1 MARIMLGLI
10 FVVGVTANS
19 VCFGQYDLLKSLSNE
34 NFKKSDFSGPLGAP
48 RPPEVAT
55 VKSLDQLKSAL
66 KRFEQLR
73 QVDKIYGKFLIVKNE
88 QMQRFVELTTP
99 QLETLQ
105 TSSETVRESESAIT
119 RMLIDRRSVARKVYG
134 SDSDLEKQL
143 QAEFKD
149 KRTDIYRKYDEI
161 YEKTLTFD
169 QRDMAQRFM
178 AKLRMRTF
186 APGRYEIFRP
196 VLLAE
201 ILKLTNEQRE
211 QVMQTTM
218 NTWSELDRK
227 IHEEMNDCYQLI
239 LADVPGSKRE
249 FILEILNTNVGF
261 VRSYWFPSKLEKL
274 ESHGKSFAAIYDKEM
289 LGIKVTL
296 LRDKT
301 LRKEI
306 ELTEKQVD
314 SLRDA
319 MDSIMQTTGS
329 DLNAIVAEL
338 KIAHQQTYKITDEKT
353 NMGRELSEISMKCLK
368 EIAEAI
374 DDELLP
380 FQRDQLS
387 KICTLRLLHRNLWD
401 EHTLGWPYMLAT
413 TQGLTDKQL
422 KQVLSNTEK
431 TKAKFDKRVEKLT
444 AAANKKVIESYPDDK
459 REDLKNLLKLEIGFN

>member
-1 MARIMLGLI
+1 MARIALGLI

-19 VCFGQYDLLKSLSNE
+19 MCFGQYDLLKSLSDE

-55 VKSLDQLKSAL
+55 VKTLDQLKSVL
-66 KRFEQLR
+66 KRFEQFR
-73 QVDKIYGKFLIVKNE
+73 QVDKMYSKFLIVKNE
-88 QMQRFVELTTP
+88 QMQRFVELTTS

-105 TSSETVRESESAIT
+105 RSSETVSENENVIT
-119 RMLIDRRSVARKVYG
+119 NMLIDRRSVARKVYG
-134 SDSDLEKQL
+134 SGSDLEKQL
-143 QAEFKD
+143 DAEFKD
-149 KRTDIYRKYDEI
+149 KRTAIYRKYDEI
-161 YEKTLTFD
+161 YEKTLTPV
-169 QRDMAQRFM
+169 QRNMAEHYM
-178 AKLRMRTF
+178 AMRRLRTF
-186 APGRYEIFRP
+186 APGRYEVFRP
-196 VLLAE
+196 ALLAE
-201 ILKLTNEQRE
+201 TFKLTNEQHE
-211 QVMQTTM
+211 HVVQITM
-218 NTWSELDRK
+218 ETWSELDRQ

-249 FILEILNTNVGF
+249 FILECLNTNVGF

-274 ESHGKSFAAIYDKEM
+274 ESHGKWFAKHYDKEM

-314 SLRDA
+314 SLRDTL
-319 MDSIMQTTGS
+319 DSIMQTTGS
-329 DLNAIVAEL
+329 DLSAIMAEL
-338 KIAHQQTYKITDEKT
+338 KIAHQQTYKLIDEKT

-387 KICTLRLLHRNLWD
+387 KICTLRLLHRNMWD

-413 TQGLTDKQL
+413 TQGFTDQQL

-444 AAANKKVIESYPDDK
+444 ATANRKVIESYPDDK
-459 REDLKNLLKLEIGFN
+459 REELKNLLKLEIDFN